1 MKYRKLGKSGI
12 DVSVIGQGTW
22 ALGNDFFGAVDTE
35 RAIKAIHEALDKGIN
50 LVDTA
55 PAYGQRYEAEY
66 AVGKALKGHRHE
78 VVLSTKFGVHRIM
91 GEYVR
96 CLSPM
101 VLIQEVENSLKR
113 LQTDYIDVLFIHW
126 PDLNFGIE
134 GGLQVLADL
143 KKQGKIRAA
152 GVSNFNLEQ
161 VKTAVEIADIDCVQ
175 PSCNLLDRSNID
187 NGIMPYCAEHGIG
200 IMTYG
205 SLGGG
210 ILTGAFK
217 ELPEVNGK
225 EQRGGFYKGFD
236 PDNWDKTSAVIET
249 LREIAEKRNVS
260 VGEVSINWTLAQPGV
275 STALLGSTNPKNVNR
290 NVVAT
295 EWLLTKEELEIIDK
309 KYIELFA

>member
-22 ALGNDFFGAVDTE
+22 ALGNDFFGAIDTE
-35 RAIKAIHEALDKGIN
+35 RAISAIHEALDKGVN

-55 PAYGQRYEAEY
+55 PAYGQNYEAEY
-66 AVGKALKGHRHE
+66 AVGKALKGRRDK

-96 CLSPM
+96 CLSPA
-101 VLIQEVENSLKR
+101 VLVQEVENSLKR

-143 KKQGKIRAA
+143 KKQGKIRVA

-161 VKTAVEIADIDCVQ
+161 LKTAIDIADIDCIQ
-175 PSCNLLDRSNID
+175 PPCNLLDRSYVD
-187 NGIMPYCAEHGIG
+187 NGVMPFCAEHNIG

-210 ILTGAFK
+210 VLTGAFK
-217 ELPEVNGK
+217 ELPAVGGQES
-225 EQRGGFYKGFD
+225 RGAFYKGFD
-236 PDNWDKTSAVIET
+236 PANWEKTSALINT
-249 LREIAEKRNVS
+249 LREVANNRGVS

-275 STALLGSTNPKNVNR
+275 TTALLGSTNPKNVDR
-290 NVVAT
+290 NVVASDWDLT
-295 EWLLTKEELEIIDK
+295 EEELSVINK
-309 KYIELFA
+309 KYAELFE